1 MPLLIHKKLWNYCK
15 KKNIRLLT
23 VDFAQEE
30 NQNREETVSV
40 LGGLLVQDQDLAIEN
55 EEEWKVVTKRKPTP
69 AEAKALAFA
78 WRAVKHVKS
87 NAIVLAN
94 ERQTVGIGAG
104 QMNRVGSVKL
114 RLNKRKRK
122 WKVQF

>member
-1 MPLLIHKKLWNYCK
+1 M
-15 KKNIRLLT
+15 
-23 VDFAQEE
+23 DF
-30 NQNREETVSV
+30 
-40 LGGLLVQDQDLAIEN
+40 LQDQDLAIEN

>member
-1 MPLLIHKKLWNYCK
+1 LFLEIIIAPSYTQEALELLQK

-40 LGGLLVQDQDLAIEN
+40 LGGLLVQDQDLAMEN

-69 AEAKALAFA
+69 A
-78 WRAVKHVKS
+78 
-87 NAIVLAN
+87 
-94 ERQTVGIGAG
+94 
-104 QMNRVGSVKL
+104 
-114 RLNKRKRK
+114 
-122 WKVQF
+122 